1 MALPFEMNFERVQK
15 SSIFFSCL
23 SVAKLFVYLNHVQ
36 PYYFIDEVFHIPQTL
51 QYCANN
57 FTQWDSKITTLPG
70 LYLLATFVLSPM
82 NLCNTFYMRCINLFG
97 TFMNLYLAYNIFEQI
112 SLTRWIKKWN
122 SWTKLAVAY
131 NIMFFPPLFFWHFLY
146 YTDVLSVNTVLLML
160 LLHLR
165 KQFKTAAFVG
175 FLSVLIRQT
184 NIIWVAFVTVERAFD
199 LLDHKMHK
207 SISREQYSSI
217 IYLQLLWKKI
227 IEECHGWASFVKFI
241 IRMCVELLPYV
252 TVCLTFLTFV
262 IWNKGIVVG
271 DRTAHVPTIHV
282 PQLLYFSAFLFCFLW
297 PYMIDHWKDYI
308 NFIQRHWLSGSCFL
322 ICLTVIVDSN
332 TLVHPYVL
340 ADNRHYVFYFWNKFM
355 GRYRLFKYFLIPIYS
370 FSLYAAFRGIKHLR
384 FTTQLNY
391 FFMVSMVLIPQLLIE
406 PRYFIIP
413 YILYRF
419 LIRKPKKWQ
428 IIMESITTIIVNF
441 LQFYIFVNKVFYW
454 NDQPFPQRISW

>member
-241 IRMCVELLPYV
+241 IR
-252 TVCLTFLTFV
+252 
-262 IWNKGIVVG
+262 
-271 DRTAHVPTIHV
+271 
-282 PQLLYFSAFLFCFLW
+282 
-297 PYMIDHWKDYI
+297 
-308 NFIQRHWLSGSCFL
+308 
-322 ICLTVIVDSN
+322 
-332 TLVHPYVL
+332 
-340 ADNRHYVFYFWNKFM
+340 
-355 GRYRLFKYFLIPIYS
+355 
-370 FSLYAAFRGIKHLR
+370 
-384 FTTQLNY
+384 
-391 FFMVSMVLIPQLLIE
+391 
-406 PRYFIIP
+406 
-413 YILYRF
+413 ILYKRY
-419 LIRKPKKWQ
+419 
-428 IIMESITTIIVNF
+428 V
-441 LQFYIFVNKVFYW
+441 
-454 NDQPFPQRISW
+454 